1 MDKNYSQLKNTNNT
15 MVNGPKQETIKFL
28 LDYSK
33 ALRVIKLSKR
43 QDVELILN

>member
-1 MDKNYSQLKNTNNT
+1 MDKNYSQLKKSRNV
-15 MVNGPKQETIKFL
+15 MVGGPKEETIKLL

-33 ALRVIKLSKR
+33 ALRVIKLSTR